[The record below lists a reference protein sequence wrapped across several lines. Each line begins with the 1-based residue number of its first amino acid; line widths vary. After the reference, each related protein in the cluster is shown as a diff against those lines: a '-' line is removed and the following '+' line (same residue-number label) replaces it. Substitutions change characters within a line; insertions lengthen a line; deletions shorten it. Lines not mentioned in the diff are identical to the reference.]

1 MILKTVKT
9 VAETGLTG
17 VEFVTLDKQ
26 IMEVVIGKLRIRK
39 SDSYTKALEVV
50 VEQPFDKVERFRL
63 TAKIKGFPDAIT
75 YHESKY
81 DADGAGANLEDV
93 GAAIEVERVD
103 VLIDDGGAIVG
114 EANGDHPASAPN
126 SDIPF

>member
-17 VEFVTLDKQ
+17 IEFVTLDKQ
-26 IMEVVIGKLRIRK
+26 VVEVVIGKLRIRK
-39 SDSYTKALEVV
+39 IDAYSKALEVV

-63 TAKIKGFPDAIT
+63 TAKIKGFPDAVT
-75 YHESKY
+75 YHETKY

-103 VLIDDGGAIVG
+103 VLIDDKGEVVG
-114 EANGDHPASAPN
+114 LADETAPQAT